1 MVIKSPLKYIG
12 MKDIDL
18 LEYNINKYSVYC
30 EPFGGSFNT
39 GLRLIQDGYRGEVIY
54 NDKDESVVNFWL
66 QLKNNANDL
75 IDGITTY
82 KDKIKSFSD
91 IKTLLD
97 SDDDILRAV
106 GEYFYRKNLTL
117 KGVQKIISNRVS
129 DDEIINLMLI
139 SVALT
144 QVKITNTDWK
154 TCLDNVNNKSTF
166 ALIDPPYVIDNVD
179 KYYRETLLKD
189 VHYELRN
196 YIGLFR
202 GNWLLTYNNNQEIKN
217 LYRGFNIKE
226 VKPLSFNN
234 KYSELYITQR

>member
-1 MVIKSPLKYIG
+1 MIIKSPLKYIG

-18 LEYNINKYSVYC
+18 LEYDINKYSVYC

-39 GLRLIQDGYRGEVIY
+39 GLKLIQYGFRGEVIY

-66 QLKNNANDL
+66 QLKNNADKL
-75 IDGITTY
+75 MDGIVTS

-91 IKTLLD
+91 IKNLLN

-117 KGVQKIISNRVS
+117 NGVHKIINNRVS
-129 DDEIINLMLI
+129 DDEIINMLLTSI
-139 SVALT
+139 ALI

-154 TCLDNVNNKSTF
+154 TCLSKLNNQSTF
-166 ALIDPPYVIDNVD
+166 ALIDPPYMIDNAD
-179 KYYRETLLKD
+179 KWYREILLKK
-189 VHYELRN
+189 VHYELRD
-196 YIGLFR
+196 YIGLFK
-202 GNWLLTYNNNQEIKN
+202 GNWLLTYNNSQEIKN

-226 VKPLSFNN
+226 VKTLSFNT
-234 KYSELYITQR
+234 KHTELYITQG